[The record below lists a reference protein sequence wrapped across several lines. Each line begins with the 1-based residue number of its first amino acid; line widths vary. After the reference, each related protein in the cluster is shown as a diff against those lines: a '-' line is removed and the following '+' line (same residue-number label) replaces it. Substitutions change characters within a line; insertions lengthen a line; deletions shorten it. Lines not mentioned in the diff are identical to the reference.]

1 MYAAL
6 YTVVPIFSVVALGYA
21 LGGRRGLDGGMLA
34 NLALFVASPALLF
47 SALSGIS
54 LDATRWVALC
64 GGMVFVATGTAA
76 LAALYMVLGRVG
88 RGVMLPAIFLNGGNI
103 GLAAAR
109 LAYGEAGLEAG
120 ALAFV
125 TIAVLNSLFGIW
137 IAKGENG
144 LGEALRQPLFYG
156 AAGGLALSITGIELP
171 RIAMEPIEMVG
182 SMAIPL
188 LLLSLG
194 VQLRRLAV
202 SDVRHS
208 LVAVAV
214 RMGGGFALGL
224 LFVALLDVS
233 GLDRKVLLLYSA
245 MPPAVMNAVIAA
257 RYQTDPGLVASAI
270 TLGTLVSVATI
281 PAVVLF
287 AG

>member
-1 MYAAL
+1 MDAAL
-6 YTVVPIFSVVALGYA
+6 NTVIPIFSVVALGYA
-21 LGGRRGLDGGMLA
+21 LGGWRGIDGRILA

-47 SALSGIS
+47 SLLSGIS
-54 LDATRWVALC
+54 LDATRFAALS
-64 GGMVFVATGTAA
+64 GGMLFVAVGTAA
-76 LAALYMVLGRVG
+76 LAALYMVASGVG
-88 RGVMLPAIFLNGGNI
+88 RCVVLPAVFLNGGNM

-109 LAYGEAGLEAG
+109 LAYGEAGLQAG

-125 TIAVLNSLFGIW
+125 TIAILNSLFGIW

-156 AAGGLALSITGIELP
+156 AAGGLALSITGLELP
-171 RIAMEPIEMVG
+171 RIVMEPIEMVG
-182 SMAIPL
+182 AMAIPL

-214 RMGGGFALGL
+214 RMGGGFAFAL
-224 LFVALLDVS
+224 LFVALFDVG
-233 GLDRKVLLLYSA
+233 GLDRKVLLLYSV

-257 RYQTDPGLVASAI
+257 RYETDPGLVASAI
-270 TLGTLVSVATI
+270 TLGTLVSVVAI
-281 PAVVLF
+281 PAVVIF